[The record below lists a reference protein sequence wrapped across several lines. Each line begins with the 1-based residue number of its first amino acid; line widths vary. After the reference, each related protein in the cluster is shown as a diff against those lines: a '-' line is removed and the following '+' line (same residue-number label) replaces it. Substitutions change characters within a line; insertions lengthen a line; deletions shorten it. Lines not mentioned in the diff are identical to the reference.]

1 MAFMEQPVRKKRLLP
16 LSILLVLLLLYFL
29 RPSGE
34 PENPSASSPGISTS
48 VVRRGDLTVTVNTT
62 GIIEPITTVDIK
74 SKASGEIIE
83 LSVEEGDSVVKGQI
97 IARLDDM
104 IARNAYRQAQ
114 ADLEVAKVA
123 LSQALKQAKRQEE
136 LYAQNLLSEFD
147 YEAALLEKEQANS
160 NLAAAE
166 VRMEDAREQL
176 SDTVIESPID
186 GIILRKYVE
195 KGQII
200 ASGISEVSGGTTI
213 VSIADMSRVYVKA
226 SVDEVDI
233 GLISPGQKAIVIAET
248 YPDREFR
255 GEVLRI
261 HPQAVIEQNV
271 TTFDVTIEVD
281 NAEGLLLSGM
291 NASIEIIA
299 GYKDNILIVPREALT
314 DARTIARLLEGRQNQ
329 ADGASSTAVPGGR
342 MNVPDREA
350 QDHAASGKPV
360 RMVLALENGKL
371 TPRQVVIGLSS
382 FEEAE
387 IVSGIAEGDTVLTT
401 VTSKALEDREEFVGR
416 MRSRNQLPGMEK
428 K

>member
-1 MAFMEQPVRKKRLLP
+1 VQ
-16 LSILLVLLLLYFL
+16 
-29 RPSGE
+29 
-34 PENPSASSPGISTS
+34 
-48 VVRRGDLTVTVNTT
+48 RGDLTVSVNTT
-62 GIIEPITTVDIK
+62 GIIEPITTVELK

-83 LSVEEGDSVVKGQI
+83 LSVEEGDLITKGQI

-136 LYAQNLLSEFD
+136 LYAQGLLSEFD
-147 YEAALLEKEQANS
+147 YEAALLAKEQGNS
-160 NLAAAE
+160 DLASAE
-166 VRMEDAREQL
+166 VRMEDAKEQL

-186 GIILRKYVE
+186 GVVLTKSVE

-213 VSIADMSRVYVKA
+213 VSVADMSRVYVKA

-233 GLISPGQKAIVIAET
+233 GLISPGQNAVVIAET

-255 GEVLRI
+255 GHVLRI
-261 HPQAVIEQNV
+261 HPQAVVVLNV

-281 NAEGLLLSGM
+281 NSEGLLLSGM

-299 GYKDNILIVPREALT
+299 GYKENILIAPREALT
-314 DARTIARLLEGRQNQ
+314 DARTIARLMGNETGPSEGGMS
-329 ADGASSTAVPGGR
+329 DGGGG
-342 MNVPDREA
+342 MDAHARETG
-350 QDHAASGKPV
+350 QPEHSGKPV
-360 RMVLALENGKL
+360 RMVLVVRNGQL
-371 TPRQVVIGLSS
+371 TPRTVEIGLSS

-387 IVSGIAEGDTVLTT
+387 IVSGLAEGDTVLTT
-401 VTSKALEDREEFVGR
+401 MTSKALEDREEFVDR
-416 MRSRNQLPGMEK
+416 MKERNQLPGMERK
-428 K
+428 GTK